1 MLGTP
6 KPASSILF
14 LSFFLGKIGKHSV
27 VSAVLPDS
35 EYGTDSAAGCKRH
48 AAQLSKHQNWFNVN
62 GLKAQ
67 YEEEGHQLEEAIN
80 KILKKNQRLRQKY
93 KRPDPRSDR
102 LYKAEVTHPPDS
114 DMTCAAVCRD
124 DPSKLIVR
132 HERTESEDNPKIHY
146 GLIASANQLMKD
158 ALIRDALAQEK
169 DVLCFEMEAAG
180 LMNHFPCLVIR
191 GICDYSDSHKNKE
204 WQGYAAMA
212 AAAYAKDIL
221 CQLPP
226 TRVEAEKRIN
236 DILSS
241 VTESMSKVQVT
252 TQDTNII
259 VKKLCTEYMRDK
271 IERWLSPPDP
281 SADYNKALQQRH
293 KDSGLWFLHG
303 DVFAKWKKRPNSF
316 LWLHGIPGCRKTI
329 LSSAI
334 IQDLEETTYQPVL
347 YFYFNFNDISKQSL
361 DSMIRSLISQ
371 LYNKQEDI
379 REQLNSLF
387 SSCEDGRRQPTT
399 ESLNISLR
407 QMIQQVGEV
416 WIVLDA
422 LDECNTR
429 KETEALLLWIK
440 CILDSELRNVHLIV
454 TSRPEQDIESAI
466 SEWARTEDM
475 IAIQKAFVTND
486 IREYVR
492 TKIRED
498 EGLKRWRSIPEVQD
512 EIENRLMEK
521 ADGMFRWAAC
531 QVEALKS
538 CLDYPELREAL
549 ASLPDTLD
557 ETYARILNSIP
568 RGHKQKAIRI
578 LQFLSF
584 SNRSLLIEEAVDA
597 IAVDPEGVPRF
608 DPKNRMPVPR
618 EISRYCS
625 SLVVVVNRKKHW
637 YDQNDQD
644 IPVQRIREIFPLAQY
659 CAEYWMH
666 HAAIGEGRDKVLQ
679 RLIMEFFSL
688 Q

>member
-1 MLGTP
+1 
-6 KPASSILF
+6 
-14 LSFFLGKIGKHSV
+14 
-27 VSAVLPDS
+27 
-35 EYGTDSAAGCKRH
+35 
-48 AAQLSKHQNWFNVN
+48 
-62 GLKAQ
+62 
-67 YEEEGHQLEEAIN
+67 
-80 KILKKNQRLRQKY
+80 
-93 KRPDPRSDR
+93 
-102 LYKAEVTHPPDS
+102 
-114 DMTCAAVCRD
+114 
-124 DPSKLIVR
+124 
-132 HERTESEDNPKIHY
+132 
-146 GLIASANQLMKD
+146 
-158 ALIRDALAQEK
+158 
-169 DVLCFEMEAAG
+169 
-180 LMNHFPCLVIR
+180 
-191 GICDYSDSHKNKE
+191 
-204 WQGYAAMA
+204 
-212 AAAYAKDIL
+212 
-221 CQLPP
+221 
-226 TRVEAEKRIN
+226 
-236 DILSS
+236 
-241 VTESMSKVQVT
+241 MSKVQVT

-521 ADGMFRWAAC
+521 ADGM
-531 QVEALKS
+531 
-538 CLDYPELREAL
+538 
-549 ASLPDTLD
+549 
-557 ETYARILNSIP
+557 
-568 RGHKQKAIRI
+568 
-578 LQFLSF
+578 
-584 SNRSLLIEEAVDA
+584 
-597 IAVDPEGVPRF
+597 
-608 DPKNRMPVPR
+608 
-618 EISRYCS
+618 
-625 SLVVVVNRKKHW
+625 
-637 YDQNDQD
+637 
-644 IPVQRIREIFPLAQY
+644 
-659 CAEYWMH
+659 
-666 HAAIGEGRDKVLQ
+666 
-679 RLIMEFFSL
+679 
-688 Q
+688 